1 MLLTALAM
9 QGKRDA
15 ILHIVLCF
23 CVVTRSSRNL
33 LEAACFCGL
42 FNFHALKG
50 HLHPKR
56 FKKQAP
62 SEGSEG
68 ACSMSQTAIRQG
80 FLQRKML
87 QFRVKIQLE
96 IFVEIFSV
104 MGADLTKNTTWI
116 SNCHHVRGDI
126 LGDHGAC
133 ADHAVVADGDVGHD
147 LHAGA
152 DPNISPH
159 ADGRLYTYRSSRRRG
174 LTGCPAVANTMP
186 GPIMQSSP
194 I

>member
-1 MLLTALAM
+1 
-9 QGKRDA
+9 
-15 ILHIVLCF
+15 
-23 CVVTRSSRNL
+23 
-33 LEAACFCGL
+33 
-42 FNFHALKG
+42 
-50 HLHPKR
+50 
-56 FKKQAP
+56 
-62 SEGSEG
+62 
-68 ACSMSQTAIRQG
+68 MSQTAIRRG

-104 MGADLTKNTTWI
+104 MGAD
-116 SNCHHVRGDI
+116 
-126 LGDHGAC
+126 
-133 ADHAVVADGDVGHD
+133 HAVVADGDAGHD

-159 ADGRLYTYRSSRRRG
+159 ADGQVIHIPQLPQAG
-174 LTGCPAVANTMP
+174 LTGCPAVANTVP